1 MNIQK
6 ENNFAGRIESVHDRS
21 QVLYS
26 NARRIPW
33 QQSRLVINC
42 LEELR
47 VALAELHDAEE
58 KLRAQNDALL
68 AAQHVIEAERQRYR
82 ALFEFAPDSYFITDL
97 QGTVQEANQAAAA
110 LLQVD
115 RADLIGK
122 PLVSF
127 VPPDQRCSFRIMLN
141 HLPAINRVQ
150 EWEIS
155 LRQQGCQQGQGNQQA
170 LKVAL
175 TVETGR
181 DQQGEP
187 TVLRWL
193 LRDITARKQ
202 AESQMQQVQLQNLE
216 LAETE
221 RLKKQFIATISHELR
236 TPLNAILGF
245 SNLMLRQFHHHHDL
259 QLSSMAERIF
269 RNGHQLLLIIEEMLD
284 FSNLKAARMELHP
297 TSFDLNELAATT
309 LAELRPLAACKA
321 LELEFRPAQPS
332 LAVVHDPVRLRQ
344 VLINLLSNAIKFTD
358 TGSITLTLERLTP
371 DRISLTVHD
380 TGIGIGLADQPHIFE
395 EFRQVNQSTTR
406 QHQGTGL
413 GLAIVHQLV
422 QLMNGSISVISQPG
436 EGSRFRVELPSELEH

>member
-6 ENNFAGRIESVHDRS
+6 ETNFAGQIESVHQRS

-26 NARRIPW
+26 NARRMPW
-33 QQSRLVINC
+33 QQPRLVVDC

-82 ALFEFAPDSYFITDL
+82 TLFEFAPDSYFITDL
-97 QGTVQEANQAAAA
+97 QGTVQEANRAAAD
-110 LLQVD
+110 LLQVNK
-115 RADLIGK
+115 ADLIGK

-127 VPPDQRCSFRIMLN
+127 VPTDQRCSFRVMLSQ
-141 HLPAINRVQ
+141 LPVINRVQ

-155 LRQQGCQQGQGNQQA
+155 LSQPGQSNQSA

-187 TVLRWL
+187 TTLRWL

-216 LAETE
+216 LVEAE

-245 SNLMLRQFHHHHDL
+245 SNLMLRQFHHHQDL

-269 RNGHQLLLIIEEMLD
+269 RNGHQLLLMIEEMLD

-297 TSFDLNELAATT
+297 TPFDLNELAATT

-332 LAVVHDPVRLRQ
+332 LAVVHDPARLRQ

-358 TGSITLTLERLTP
+358 TGSITLTVERLTQ
-371 DRISLTVHD
+371 DRISLTVRD
-380 TGIGIGLADQPHIFE
+380 TGIGIDLADQSYIFE

-422 QLMNGSISVISQPG
+422 QLMNGSITVISQPG
-436 EGSRFRVELPSELEH
+436 EGSLFRVELPSELEQHH